1 VACPQAI
8 GECAASA
15 LALGAGARL
24 EQLKADLIDLYPRL
38 RQAFPKARILALGY
52 SSLFP
57 LKAPPL
63 YKDHGVLRTL
73 LFRRW
78 ALPER
83 EAIRDWGFNL
93 NRVILEATQVAN
105 SGIEFI
111 DVGAYFAGHE
121 PCSGGGEWVRF
132 VGLINSVVR
141 DGSFHP
147 LQGGQAMMPGSCP
160 ATSPSSRSPSRRE
173 RRPPSMA

>member
-1 VACPQAI
+1 VAGPHAI

-52 SSLFP
+52 PSLFP

-78 ALPER
+78 TLPER
-83 EAIRDWGFNL
+83 EAIRDWRFNL

-111 DVGAYFAGHE
+111 DIG
-121 PCSGGGEWVRF
+121 
-132 VGLINSVVR
+132 
-141 DGSFHP
+141 
-147 LQGGQAMMPGSCP
+147 
-160 ATSPSSRSPSRRE
+160 ATSPDANRAAAGVSGFASSVSLIARSGTARFTLCKRG
-173 RRPPSMA
+173 RQ

>member
-1 VACPQAI
+1 VAGPHAI

-52 SSLFP
+52 PSLFP

-78 ALPER
+78 TLPER

-93 NRVILEATQVAN
+93 NRVILEAVLRWLN
-105 SGIEFI
+105 SGIESSI
-111 DVGAYFAGHE
+111 SA
-121 PCSGGGEWVRF
+121 P
-132 VGLINSVVR
+132 
-141 DGSFHP
+141 
-147 LQGGQAMMPGSCP
+147 
-160 ATSPSSRSPSRRE
+160 TSPDTNRAAAGVSGFASSVSLIARSGTARFTLCKGGRQ
-173 RRPPSMA
+173 